1 MFLKLLLN
9 IHDMQEVY
17 KTIEKYNLGKK
28 LQVIIVFDD
37 MIADMITN
45 KQLNLTITELFFRRR
60 KLNISIVFITQPNF
74 EVPKDVRLDSTH
86 FLIM

>member
-1 MFLKLLLN
+1 
-9 IHDMQEVY
+9 MQEVY

-45 KQLNLTITELFFRRR
+45 KHLNLITTELFFRRR
-60 KLNISIVFITQPNF
+60 KLNISIVFITQQTL
-74 EVPKDVRLDSTH
+74 KCQRMLD
-86 FLIM
+86 